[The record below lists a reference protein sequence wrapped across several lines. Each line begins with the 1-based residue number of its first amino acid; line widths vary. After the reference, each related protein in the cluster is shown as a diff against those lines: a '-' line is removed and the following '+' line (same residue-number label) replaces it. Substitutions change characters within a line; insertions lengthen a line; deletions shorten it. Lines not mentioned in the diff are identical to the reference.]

1 MRGVTAASAVGLVFA
16 VALVLP
22 GCASGGAAR
31 QRDERLFAELRRQE
45 QWAGE
50 AVAGKASAAELKR
63 AQEGDRDAQ
72 ADLRKRF
79 LKVVRAASRATWL
92 REATPAALEQAAD
105 AEKPALVASFD
116 RAVQLRRDA
125 WNAAEEIAEALAQVP
140 GPGPGPAA
148 ISMGDLRRALGTVR
162 AADAAEAWIGKLPPP
177 PSPAPAKAAASASPA
192 PAQRLVPA
200 PPPVPAPFIEAA
212 ALLIDAHPS
221 EEERLRSLEPELAQE
236 AAKIRAALADLRA
249 RQPPGD
255 APPEATPPAEAD
267 GKAERAEDAGTEGSA
282 KAASPAGAREH
293 VPTTLSME
301 GEARATLE
309 KRGPPRAIEVRP
321 DGTFVFHYAGPD
333 CATPPCPAGEDLAF
347 GADGKRLPASAP

>member
-50 AVAGKASAAELKR
+50 AVAGRASAAELKR

-79 LKVVRAASRATWL
+79 LKLVRAASRGTWL
-92 REATPAALEQAAD
+92 REATPAALEQAAG

-125 WNAAEEIAEALAQVP
+125 WNAAEEIAEALAQA
-140 GPGPGPAA
+140 PGPAA

-162 AADAAEAWIGKLPPP
+162 AAAAAEAWIGKLPPP
-177 PSPAPAKAAASASPA
+177 PSPAPAKAAAAASPA

-236 AAKIRAALADLRA
+236 AAQVRAALADLRA
-249 RQPPGD
+249 RRPPGD
-255 APPEATPPAEAD
+255 APPEAVPPAEAN
-267 GKAERAEDAGTEGSA
+267 GKAEPAGDAGTEGPA
-282 KAASPAGAREH
+282 EVAPPAGAREH
-293 VPTTLSME
+293 APATLRME

-321 DGTFVFHYAGPD
+321 DGAFVFHYEGPD
-333 CATPPCPAGEDLAF
+333 CTTPPCPAGEDLAF